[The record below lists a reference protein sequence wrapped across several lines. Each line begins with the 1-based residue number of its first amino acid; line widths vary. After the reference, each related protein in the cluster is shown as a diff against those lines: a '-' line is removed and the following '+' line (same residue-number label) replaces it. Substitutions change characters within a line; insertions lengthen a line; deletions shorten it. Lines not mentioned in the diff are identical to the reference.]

1 MSDDVF
7 AQTEGKEVEGTTST
21 VETSPLADLV
31 GDDKKFKT
39 LDDLAKGKL
48 ESDKFIEQLQG
59 ELKQTREQMAE
70 LEEAASKKATVS
82 DLVDAVKKANKKVD
96 EDGNQPISEEQ
107 LKTMVA
113 DIMDGRT
120 EAQTRASNFRQANQ
134 SVLDKFNGD
143 VEAARAYTAE
153 RAKQLG
159 LTTDKLKS
167 LGEESPSAFRQL
179 MDVKPST
186 GSQSVTALPEAN
198 VERGANPQSATVI
211 DGHRTKAYYDNL
223 KKELGPSKYWNDTK
237 IQGAYFKDAQA
248 LGDRFNQ

>member
-7 AQTEGKEVEGTTST
+7 ASTEGKEVEGTTST
-21 VETSPLADLV
+21 VDTSPLADLV

-82 DLVDAVKKANKKVD
+82 DLVEAVKNANKKVD
-96 EDGNQPISEEQ
+96 EEGNQPVSEEQ
-107 LKTMVA
+107 LKKLVT
-113 DIMDGRT
+113 DIMEGQT
-120 EAQTRASNFRQANQ
+120 EAQTRASNFKQANQ

-143 VEAARAYTAE
+143 VEAARTYTAE

-159 LTTDKLKS
+159 LTVDKLRS
-167 LGEESPSAFRQL
+167 LGEESPSAFRAL

-186 GSQSVTALPEAN
+186 GSQGVTGIPEVN
-198 VERGANPQSATVI
+198 VERGSNPAQQMVI
-211 DGHRTKAYYDNL
+211 DGHHTKAYYDNL

>member
-186 GSQSVTALPEAN
+186 GSQSVTGIPEVN
-198 VERGANPQSATVI
+198 VERGSNPAQQMVI
-211 DGHRTKAYYDNL
+211 DGHHTKAYYDNL